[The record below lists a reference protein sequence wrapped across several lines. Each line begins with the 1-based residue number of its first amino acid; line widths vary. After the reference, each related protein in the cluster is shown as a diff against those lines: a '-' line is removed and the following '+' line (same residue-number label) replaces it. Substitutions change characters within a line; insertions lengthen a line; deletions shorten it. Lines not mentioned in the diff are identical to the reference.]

1 MNKYV
6 FAKALL
12 VLICAS
18 VVLLGSC
25 AGDSRVSQPQSGLR
39 TQHRPTISREPEVSV
54 YETAKKDLLSW
65 PNRLWTDSKTT
76 FTRPDNIT
84 ALLLAGGASVAMHQE
99 TDEKIADYF
108 AEHRVFHDWKDETLN
123 VIGSPTTQL
132 AASSIW
138 YFFSARSHDTLNRQ
152 RAWTMRTALTISW
165 LTTWGLKLARNNE
178 SPNGEDWSWPS
189 GHAASSFTAASVL
202 YEFYGHKIGIPAY
215 AIASLV
221 SWRMMDTGDH
231 WGSDIVFGATLGWVV
246 GHTVAGQNR
255 DLTIAGFEVVPFVP
269 VSERPAMGIGLMK
282 RF

>member
-6 FAKALL
+6 FTKALL
-12 VLICAS
+12 MLLCVCMLLS
-18 VVLLGSC
+18 VSC
-25 AGDSRVSQPQSGLR
+25 AESSGVSQSQSALP
-39 TQHRPTISREPEVSV
+39 TQHRATISREPEVSV
-54 YETAKKDLLSW
+54 YEAAKRDLSTW
-65 PNRLWTDSKTT
+65 PERLWTDSKTT
-76 FTRPDNIT
+76 FTRHDNIT
-84 ALLLAGGASVAMHQE
+84 ALLLAGGASVLMHQE

-132 AASSIW
+132 AATSVW
-138 YFFSARSHDTLNRQ
+138 YFFSARNNDTLNRE

-165 LTTWGLKLARNNE
+165 LTTWGLKLARDNE
-178 SPNGEDWSWPS
+178 TPNDNDWSWPS

-202 YEFYGHKIGIPAY
+202 DEFYGHKVGVPAY

-246 GHTVAGQNR
+246 GHTVASQNR
-255 DLTIAGFEVVPFVP
+255 DLTIAGFEVVPFTP